1 MLKIIKTLYLLVN
14 SVIIIALLSIHF
26 VLKESS
32 YQNSLLFYTFPL
44 PVIIAI
50 VLSLTIFLSKTFR
63 KYNLLLAG
71 ALLIFWLGRS
81 FKIHIPEEINES
93 DIEVVF
99 WNASHERN
107 LEDAFNISGDIPDV
121 FVLVEHGKYSVDRLQ
136 LKYSDYYFYKS
147 INGISVFSKL
157 PIELIG
163 DISSNYGT
171 NIVNFET
178 YNINFYAVD
187 VSGSMDVP
195 REWELTFVNEYV
207 ETHTKT
213 ILLGDFNVP
222 FESKLLDNIKNNF
235 NHAFNE
241 KGNGF
246 RETWF
251 WNIPLLSLDHIW
263 VSRDLK
269 VLKTEKIG
277 TFKSDHNMLKT
288 FIKKIE

>member
-1 MLKIIKTLYLLVN
+1 MLKIIKILYLLVN

-50 VLSLTIFLSKTFR
+50 VLCLTIFLSKTFR

-71 ALLIFWLGRS
+71 ALLLFWLGRS

-107 LEDAFNISGDIPDV
+107 LEDAFDISGNIPDV

-157 PIELIG
+157 PIELID

-171 NIVNFET
+171 NIVKFET

-207 ETHTKT
+207 EQKTQT

-222 FESKLLDNIKNNF
+222 FESKFLDSIKNNF

-263 VSRDLK
+263 VSKDLK
-269 VLKTEKIG
+269 VLKTKKIR

-288 FIKKIE
+288 VIKK

>member
-1 MLKIIKTLYLLVN
+1 MLKIIKILYLLVN

-50 VLSLTIFLSKTFR
+50 VLCLTIFLSKTFR

-71 ALLIFWLGRS
+71 ALLLFWLGRS

-93 DIEVVF
+93 DIEIVF

-107 LEDAFNISGDIPDV
+107 LEDAFDISGNIPDV

-157 PIELIG
+157 PIELID

-171 NIVNFET
+171 NIVKFET

-207 ETHTKT
+207 EQKTQT

-222 FESKLLDNIKNNF
+222 FESKFLDSIKNNF

-263 VSRDLK
+263 VSKDLK
-269 VLKTEKIG
+269 VLKTKKIG

-288 FIKKIE
+288 VIKKIE

>member
-1 MLKIIKTLYLLVN
+1 MLKIIRTLYLLVN

-44 PVIIAI
+44 PVIITI
-50 VLSLTIFLSKTFR
+50 VLGLTIFLSKTFR

-71 ALLIFWLGRS
+71 ALLLFWLGRS

-107 LEDAFNISGDIPDV
+107 LEDAFNISGNIPDV

-136 LKYSDYYFYKS
+136 SKYSDYYFYKS

-207 ETHTKT
+207 EQKTQT

-288 FIKKIE
+288 VVKK

>member
-1 MLKIIKTLYLLVN
+1 MLKIIKILYLLVN

-50 VLSLTIFLSKTFR
+50 VLCLTIFLSKTFR

-71 ALLIFWLGRS
+71 ALLLFWIGRS

-93 DIEVVF
+93 DIEIVF

-107 LEDAFNISGDIPDV
+107 LEDAFDISGNIPDV

-147 INGISVFSKL
+147 INGISIFSKL
-157 PIELIG
+157 PIELID

-171 NIVNFET
+171 NIVKFET

-207 ETHTKT
+207 EQKTQT

-222 FESKLLDNIKNNF
+222 FESKFLDSIKNNF

-263 VSRDLK
+263 VSKNLK
-269 VLKTEKIG
+269 VLKTKKIR

-288 FIKKIE
+288 VIKK